1 MSGLLD
7 GKVAIVTGGSKGIG
21 YSIAERFLKEGAK
34 VIICSRNKSEL
45 SKAAAKL
52 GCDFH
57 QLDVSDS
64 AGVKS
69 MSEWFSKEHGKLDI
83 LVNNAGLI
91 RPGRITKTTEEDWD
105 LQINV
110 NLKGPYLMSNN
121 FLPHMNNG
129 GAILNISSTVGLRAM
144 KGAAAYCASK
154 GAVRLFTKAVAL
166 ECGRDGS
173 GIRVN
178 SIHPG
183 YIHTAMMEDTCKR
196 DYDGDISKGIAELG
210 KLHPMGRV
218 GQPDEIA
225 AGVVYLASDESK
237 FVTGS
242 ELVID
247 GGYTAA

>member
-64 AGVKS
+64 SGVNS

-154 GAVRLFTKAVAL
+154 GGVVNLTRAMAL
-166 ECGRDGS
+166 DLAGK
-173 GIRVN
+173 IRVN
-178 SIHPG
+178 CICP
-183 YIHTAMMEDTCKR
+183 AVVDTPMVNER
-196 DYDGDISKGIAELG
+196 VQAGSVSREVLDNVQPIGRMG
-210 KLHPMGRV
+210 KPE
-218 GQPDEIA
+218 EIA
-225 AGVVYLASDESK
+225 AMALHLCGPEAK
-237 FVTGS
+237 WTTGS
-242 ELVID
+242 IITVD
-247 GGYTAA
+247 GGQTAG

>member
-45 SKAAAKL
+45 SKAAANL

-57 QLDVSDS
+57 QLNVSDS
-64 AGVKS
+64 LGVKS

-154 GAVRLFTKAVAL
+154 GGVVNLTRAMAL
-166 ECGRDGS
+166 DLAGK
-173 GIRVN
+173 IRVN
-178 SIHPG
+178 CICP
-183 YIHTAMMEDTCKR
+183 AVVDTPMVDER
-196 DYDGDISKGIAELG
+196 VQAGSVSREVLDNVQPIGRMG
-210 KLHPMGRV
+210 KPE
-218 GQPDEIA
+218 EIA
-225 AGVVYLASDESK
+225 AMALHLCGPEAEWT
-237 FVTGS
+237 TGS
-242 ELVID
+242 IITVD
-247 GGYTAA
+247 GGQTAA

>member
-7 GKVAIVTGGSKGIG
+7 GKVAIVTGVSKGIG

-34 VIICSRNKSEL
+34 VIICNRNKSEL

-64 AGVKS
+64 SGVNS

-154 GAVRLFTKAVAL
+154 GGVVNLTRAMAL
-166 ECGRDGS
+166 DLAGK
-173 GIRVN
+173 IRVN
-178 SIHPG
+178 CICP
-183 YIHTAMMEDTCKR
+183 AVVDTPMVDER
-196 DYDGDISKGIAELG
+196 VQAGSVSREVLDNVQPIGRMG
-210 KLHPMGRV
+210 KPE
-218 GQPDEIA
+218 EIA
-225 AGVVYLASDESK
+225 AMALHLCGPEAEWT
-237 FVTGS
+237 TGS
-242 ELVID
+242 IITVD
-247 GGYTAA
+247 GGQTAA

>member
-64 AGVKS
+64 SGVNS

-121 FLPHMNNG
+121 FLPHMNNR

-154 GAVRLFTKAVAL
+154 GGVVNLTRAMAL
-166 ECGRDGS
+166 DLAGK
-173 GIRVN
+173 IRVN
-178 SIHPG
+178 CICP
-183 YIHTAMMEDTCKR
+183 AVVDTPMVDER
-196 DYDGDISKGIAELG
+196 VQAGSVSREVLDNVQPIGRMG
-210 KLHPMGRV
+210 KPE
-218 GQPDEIA
+218 EIA
-225 AGVVYLASDESK
+225 AMALHLCGPEAEWT
-237 FVTGS
+237 TGS
-242 ELVID
+242 IITVD
-247 GGYTAA
+247 GGQTAA

>member
-34 VIICSRNKSEL
+34 VIICSRNKAEL

-64 AGVKS
+64 SGVNS

-154 GAVRLFTKAVAL
+154 GGVVNLTRAMAL
-166 ECGRDGS
+166 DLAGK
-173 GIRVN
+173 IRVN
-178 SIHPG
+178 CICP
-183 YIHTAMMEDTCKR
+183 AVVDTPMVDER
-196 DYDGDISKGIAELG
+196 VQAGSVSREVLDNVQPIGRMG
-210 KLHPMGRV
+210 KPE
-218 GQPDEIA
+218 EIA
-225 AGVVYLASDESK
+225 AMALHLCGPEAEWT
-237 FVTGS
+237 TGS
-242 ELVID
+242 IITVD
-247 GGYTAA
+247 GGQTAA

>member
-7 GKVAIVTGGSKGIG
+7 SKVAIVTGGSKGIG

-64 AGVKS
+64 SGVKS
-69 MSEWFSKEHGKLDI
+69 MLEWFSKEHGKLDI

-121 FLPHMNNG
+121 FLPHMNDG

-154 GAVRLFTKAVAL
+154 GGVVNLTRAMAL
-166 ECGRDGS
+166 DLAGK
-173 GIRVN
+173 IRVN
-178 SIHPG
+178 CICP
-183 YIHTAMMEDTCKR
+183 AVVDTPMVDER
-196 DYDGDISKGIAELG
+196 VQAGSVSREVLDNVQPIGRMG
-210 KLHPMGRV
+210 KPE
-218 GQPDEIA
+218 EIA
-225 AGVVYLASDESK
+225 AMALHLCGPEAK
-237 FVTGS
+237 WTTGS
-242 ELVID
+242 IITVD
-247 GGYTAA
+247 GGQTAA

>member
-1 MSGLLD
+1 MSGLLG

-21 YSIAERFLKEGAK
+21 HSIAERFLKEGAK

-69 MSEWFSKEHGKLDI
+69 MSEWFSKEYGKLDI

-154 GAVRLFTKAVAL
+154 GGVVNLTRAMAL
-166 ECGRDGS
+166 DLAGK
-173 GIRVN
+173 IRVN
-178 SIHPG
+178 CICP
-183 YIHTAMMEDTCKR
+183 AVVDTPMVDER
-196 DYDGDISKGIAELG
+196 VQAGSVSREVLDNVQPIGRMG
-210 KLHPMGRV
+210 KPE
-218 GQPDEIA
+218 EIA
-225 AGVVYLASDESK
+225 AMALHLCGPEAEWT
-237 FVTGS
+237 TGS
-242 ELVID
+242 IITVD
-247 GGYTAA
+247 GGQTAA